1 MFLCKKVVQE
11 IMVLDD
17 IDNFLEWIL
26 GRKSWLIVYNASN
39 SWFLVGLEGR
49 TKSYVS
55 HEAAMKVVESVG
67 LGIAALFQ

>member
-1 MFLCKKVVQE
+1 MDLREKK
-11 IMVLDD
+11 LT
-17 IDNFLEWIL
+17 L
-26 GRKSWLIVYNASN
+26 S
-39 SWFLVGLEGR
+39 FLVGLEGR